1 MSTKWHYL
9 LLGITV
15 ILCPVHEEPAE
26 RLLHSLH
33 CSLQYFQDSKK
44 AFMVLKGIL
53 SSSQEKNYLQM
64 MLMFIMTPWFHW
76 TFWKVWNP
84 MAQAW
89 VVRCHSQGWVQ
100 DVWKKEA
107 EKKRKTFA
115 LHKGALFL
123 HKGPVRA
130 QKCLHTLSGSKSEG
144 RVTLLMLWRGLIR
157 AADPAQYPYTIH
169 FAKNLHHPVHLVVNR
184 PLEGKLNTETN
195 RFSQLP
201 VEIV

>member
-1 MSTKWHYL
+1 MSTKLHYL

-15 ILCPVHEEPAE
+15 ILCPVREEPAK

-64 MLMFIMTPWFHW
+64 MLMFIIMPWFHW

-123 HKGPVRA
+123 HKGPVRGVSA
-130 QKCLHTLSGSKSEG
+130 HILWVKIWGEGNTAHAMEGSDMGCWSCPVSLH
-144 RVTLLMLWRGLIR
+144 
-157 AADPAQYPYTIH
+157 YP
-169 FAKNLHHPVHLVVNR
+169 LC
-184 PLEGKLNTETN
+184 
-195 RFSQLP
+195 
-201 VEIV
+201 